1 MSKTLELLIAARQG
15 KTEARK
21 RLLEDN
27 IGLVWSV
34 ARRFQNR
41 GQELEDLFQ
50 IGCIGLIKAIDNFD
64 TDRPVQL
71 STYAVPMIMGEIKR
85 FLRDDGMVKV
95 SRTLKEQ
102 GYRIKL
108 ASDAIRSEC
117 GREATIEEIAVATE
131 LSQEEIMMALDA
143 NAMVDSID
151 RTISNREGD
160 VGFVGECIRSPEDG
174 HGQVENEMLVQQ
186 LMNGLN
192 ELERSV
198 IQMRFYEDKTQV
210 EIGELLDIS
219 QVQVSR
225 LEKRAIKKM
234 RGFGEI

>member
-1 MSKTLELLIAARQG
+1 MSETLELLIAARQG
-15 KTEARK
+15 KTDARK
-21 RLLEDN
+21 KLLEEN
-27 IGLVWSV
+27 VGLVWSV

-131 LSQEEIMMALDA
+131 LSQEEIMVALDA

-160 VGFVGECIRSPEDG
+160 VGFVGENIRSPKDG
-174 HGQVENEMLVQQ
+174 HRQVENEMLVQQ
-186 LMNGLN
+186 LMQGLS
-192 ELERSV
+192 EMEQSV
-198 IQMRFYEDKTQV
+198 IKMRFYEDKTQV
-210 EIGELLDIS
+210 EIGELLHIS

-234 RGFGEI
+234 RGLGEA